1 MTPNRFQDW
10 LSKLEIPE
18 CSIDYKFN
26 KAKNRFDI
34 HVSSDVEGVQMM
46 FGSFYELDWLNDTRR
61 TQKMMNEFPGKTVA
75 AFERAGKKFK
85 THMTNG

>member
-18 CSIDYKFN
+18 CSIDYKYN
-26 KAKNRFDI
+26 KAKNRFEV
-34 HVSSDVEGVQMM
+34 HVSADVEGVIMM
-46 FGSFYELDWLNDTRR
+46 VPSFYEEAWLHDTRR